1 MVGIFVSIATIVGVL
16 EGQYAFLCACLVGW
30 GVYGGMQNPPME
42 ALFADSIN
50 AGQRS
55 KIFTWKYGLVQGA
68 CAIGPLCSVVMF
80 WVLGNEWQL
89 EACQYVIVAGLILAL
104 FSSIF
109 CFWFDDEKTHL
120 TLSPATTAVVRRV
133 AAKRRWKIEDE
144 KRRQS
149 LLGEQ
154 RSRSCTVLLEGE
166 EEEEGG
172 EEGREEEVV
181 EDPTSGIFKNAFGR
195 AGVSGA
201 SSALTVPLLQKEEE
215 EEEEEESG
223 RGGKRAVEI
232 DSRKCCLGCTA
243 RRGSFCFTNYLPCI
257 IVLTDVC
264 FGLAS
269 GMSVRFF
276 PLFFMETYN
285 LSPMAVSGIYVL
297 SPLLTSL
304 ASFCAQRLS
313 HHLGRVSTTITCK
326 LFGVSLLFLMCL
338 LDYHHVS
345 AFAVIPVYILRTAL
359 MNSTKPLTRSI
370 IMDAVPKEDRGKWN
384 SLESV
389 TMATWSGSAV
399 LGGLLVDKY
408 GFLFNNLI
416 TASLQLVSTLPLFLV
431 LGLVPCEKHGGG
443 GKVEEGEGEGW
454 GEDGEGDEE
463 EDAGID
469 ASDGSVLGAS
479 FSKFF
484 FGAVPPPVG
493 GAGDLEGAREGEVD
507 EENVNAVWEKQLR
520 EQLARF
526 KGGREE
532 EGEEEMELPLEGEED
547 LARLERILK
556 RGRSRAGTVEDVE
569 L

>member
-1 MVGIFVSIATIVGVL
+1 
-16 EGQYAFLCACLVGW
+16 
-30 GVYGGMQNPPME
+30 ME
-42 ALFADSIN
+42 ALFADSIDP
-50 AGQRS
+50 GQRS
-55 KIFTWKYGLVQGA
+55 KIFTWKYGLVQAA

-89 EACQYVIVAGLILAL
+89 EACQYVIVAGLVLAL
-104 FSSIF
+104 FSSVL

-120 TLSPATTAVVRRV
+120 TLSPATRAVVRRV
-133 AAKRRWKIEDE
+133 TVKRRRKIEEE
-144 KRRQS
+144 KRRQG

-166 EEEEGG
+166 EEE
-172 EEGREEEVV
+172 REEEVV
-181 EDPTSGIFKNAFGR
+181 EDLTSVIFKNAFGR
-195 AGVSGA
+195 GVGGV
-201 SSALTVPLLQKEEE
+201 SSALTVPLLQPNEDKEEE
-215 EEEEEESG
+215 EEEEEEG
-223 RGGKRAVEI
+223 EGQQRRVAVAVE
-232 DSRKCCLGCTA
+232 SRKCCLGCTA
-243 RRGSFCFTNYLPCI
+243 RRGTFCFTNYLPSI

-276 PLFFMETYN
+276 PLFFMDTYN

-304 ASFCAQRLS
+304 ASFLAQRTS

-326 LFGVSLLFLMCL
+326 LLGVSLLFLMCF

-399 LGGLLVDKY
+399 LGGLLVDEY

-416 TASLQLVSTLPLFLV
+416 TASLQLLSTLPLFLV
-431 LGLVPCEKHGGG
+431 LGLVPCEKNGG
-443 GKVEEGEGEGW
+443 GKVKEEEEEE
-454 GEDGEGDEE
+454 EDDDDEDEE
-463 EDAGID
+463 EEEEAGMD
-469 ASDGSVLGAS
+469 SSDGSVLGAS

-484 FGAVPPPVG
+484 FGAAPPPPG
-493 GAGDLEGAREGEVD
+493 GAGDLEGGREGEVD
-507 EENVNAVWEKQLR
+507 GENVNAAWEKQLR

-526 KGGREE
+526 KEGRGGGR
-532 EGEEEMELPLEGEED
+532 EEEMELPLEREED